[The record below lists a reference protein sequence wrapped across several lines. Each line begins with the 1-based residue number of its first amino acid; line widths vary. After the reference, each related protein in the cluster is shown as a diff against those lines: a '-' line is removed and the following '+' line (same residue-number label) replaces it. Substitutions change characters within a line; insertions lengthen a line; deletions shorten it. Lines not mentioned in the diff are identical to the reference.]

1 MNLLQFCD
9 FGCIHGCTLMAG
21 TIFGELYVLPVYK
34 IVAGTVICDDVLVI
48 V

>member
-1 MNLLQFCD
+1 MTLVVFTDAL
-9 FGCIHGCTLMAG
+9 LMAG
-21 TIFGELYVLPVYK
+21 TIFGEFYVLPVYK